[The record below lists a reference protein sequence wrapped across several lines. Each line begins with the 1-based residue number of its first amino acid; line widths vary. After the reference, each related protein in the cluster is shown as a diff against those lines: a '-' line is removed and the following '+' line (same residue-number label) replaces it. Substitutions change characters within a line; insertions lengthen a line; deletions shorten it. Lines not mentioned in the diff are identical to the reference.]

1 MKKFIPVLM
10 LVFSGLLSAQTTDEN
25 LVKACIT
32 KLFTSMKNA
41 DETAIL
47 QTFTEK
53 ALLQTI
59 TKNGDT
65 KDENVKTF
73 ASEIA
78 KIGKDKIDE
87 RIEFKSVQIDGNL
100 ASVFT
105 PYQFYYEGK
114 FVHCGANSFQL
125 VKKDGAWKI
134 QYLIDT
140 RRKENCQ

>member
-1 MKKFIPVLM
+1 MKKLIPVLM
-10 LVFSGLLSAQTTDEN
+10 LLFSGLLSAQTTDEN
-25 LVKACIT
+25 LVKECIT
-32 KLFTSMKNA
+32 KLFSGMKNA

-47 QTFTEK
+47 QTLTEK

-59 TKNGDT
+59 TKNGDI

-78 KIGKDKIDE
+78 KIGKDKIAE